1 METTF
6 VKTKEFIGH
15 SGQIFSIAYNDDFIY
30 SASADKFVTLWNVIT
45 GEQDKLAIKF
55 EKTPYSIALIS
66 KNEKLVVGLDNG
78 DLHIFDL
85 VYRKELKFY
94 QQHKSAVFFALENK
108 SKTHFYSCDND
119 GNLAVWNTNS
129 LKLELFLPFNCGK
142 IRRMTLNSDESKLF
156 LACQDGFIR
165 ILETNFYN
173 LIDEFY
179 AHEGGVTALCLDPNN
194 EIILLTGG
202 KDAHL
207 KVWNLT
213 TKCCIKSIPAHNYV
227 IYDIL
232 FLEYDKFVTISR
244 DKSIKIWDNETL
256 SVLQKIDS
264 KSKGHKHSVN
274 SIVKLNETS
283 FVTASDDK
291 TIKCFSSIELIHR

>member
-15 SGQIFSIAYNDDFIY
+15 SGQIFSIAFDGNFIY
-30 SASADKFVTLWNVIT
+30 SSSADKFVTRWNVIT
-45 GEQDKLAIKF
+45 AEQDKLAIKF

-129 LKLELFLPFNCGK
+129 LKLELFLPFNCVK

-165 ILETNFYN
+165 ILETHFYN

-179 AHEGGVTALCLDPNN
+179 THEGGVTALCLDPNN
-194 EIILLTGG
+194 ETILMTGG

-213 TKCCIKSIPAHNYV
+213 TKRCIKSIPAHNYV
-227 IYDIL
+227 LYDIL
-232 FLEYDKFVTISR
+232 FLAYDKFVTISR
-244 DKSIKIWDNETL
+244 DKSIKIWDKETF
-256 SVLQKIDS
+256 SVIQKIDS

-274 SIVKLNETS
+274 SIVKLNENS

-291 TIKCFSSIELIHR
+291 TIKCF